1 MTSAKLDDLALLRT
15 ANPVRAEDAVAESER
30 AEVLLERLL
39 ATPAEVVDPPRRSRR
54 RSRSVALAGAAA
66 ALILAV
72 VLIRLPEGA
81 PSVVDRA
88 NAAVSKPRLY
98 HVVWRAPSTP
108 RRSSTVGSTS
118 PRRADDGVLV

>member
-30 AEVLLERLL
+30 GRGAAR
-39 ATPAEVVDPPRRSRR
+39 AAARHAAEVVDPPRRSRR

-108 RRSSTVGSTS
+108 RRSST
-118 PRRADDGVLV
+118 